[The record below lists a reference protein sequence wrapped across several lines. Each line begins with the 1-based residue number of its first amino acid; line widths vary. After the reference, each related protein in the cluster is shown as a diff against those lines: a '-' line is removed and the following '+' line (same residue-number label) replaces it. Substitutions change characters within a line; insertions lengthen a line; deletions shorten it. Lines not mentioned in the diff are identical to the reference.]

1 MFHSTFRQLEVFVA
15 VVDEGSFASGA
26 ERLAISQPAIS
37 NHIRALESQVG
48 CKLLDRR
55 RGTTCDLTI
64 AGRQLYE
71 EAIDVAGAGRSPRAA
86 PAAHPRARAETRA
99 HHHGI
104 VLCDQTVDAAAGT
117 RVCRQRST
125 ASCRWCGPDH
135 SRKPSPAC
143 AAEALISDTW
153 CARAR
158 SSIWNRRS
166 SAPSPASLYVAH
178 GHPLA
183 DRARVSAED
192 VRRHPFI
199 MPVNGSHLAALV
211 RRNLGSI
218 GITGFPVALQA
229 EYSDVME
236 MTASQGVGIV
246 CMFDGAALP
255 HVQSG
260 RLRRL
265 PVDIPPLEIRR
276 AYGTRRGARTAAQRL
291 AQFIEAAMAQAPQAS
306 ARLTSAA

>member
-48 CKLLDRR
+48 CQLLDRR

-71 EAIDVAGAGRSPRAA
+71 EATILLAQVDRLEQRLQHIRAREQKRELTIMASFYVIKQWVQPLVPEFLASQQGIVPVVRTGSFEETVAGLRGGCVDLGYMVCQGP
-86 PAAHPRARAETRA
+86 
-99 HHHGI
+99 I
-104 VLCDQTVDAAAGT
+104 VDL
-117 RVCRQRST
+117 
-125 ASCRWCGPDH
+125 
-135 SRKPSPAC
+135 
-143 AAEALISDTW
+143 ESDIIRTEQG
-153 CARAR
+153 
-158 SSIWNRRS
+158 
-166 SAPSPASLYVAH
+166 SLYVAQ

-183 DRARVSAED
+183 DRASVAADD

-218 GITGFPVALQA
+218 GISGFPVALQA

-265 PVDIPPLEIRR
+265 PIEIPPLEIRR
-276 AYGTRRGARTAAQRL
+276 AYGTRRGARVPAQRL
-291 AQFIEAAMAQAPQAS
+291 AQFIEAAMAQAPEAS